1 MLPCGSPVVYDSAMN
16 DRAAYRFEERRPER
30 GRLHARRAVG
40 RGGAVVL
47 ALALALLPGADPG
60 RGARAQGTSPVSG
73 ASPVYNIEV
82 IVFRASGGPAAS
94 EDWTAPAPR
103 PPRAAESGG
112 DAAGGAAVVGR
123 FVGTTSQAQLQLND
137 LRTRLAASGGYQPLA
152 HVGWSQTASSWG
164 SRAGFT
170 LQRLGISVPG
180 LSGMFYL
187 ERGSFLHL
195 GVSLKYAPATGGPT
209 YELAELRRVRAYDKN
224 YYDHPAY
231 GVVAIVT
238 PAQGVRPAGR

>member
-1 MLPCGSPVVYDSAMN
+1 MN
-16 DRAAYRFEERRPER
+16 DRAASRPADLRPER
-30 GRLHARRAVG
+30 VRLRPHRAFA
-40 RGGAVVL
+40 RGGAVAL
-47 ALALALLPGADPG
+47 ALALAMLPVTDPG
-60 RGARAQGTSPVSG
+60 RGARAQGASPASA

-82 IVFRASGGPAAS
+82 IVFRATGGPAAA
-94 EDWTAPAPR
+94 EDWTAPVPR

-123 FVGTTSQAQLQLND
+123 FVGTTSEAQLQLTD
-137 LRTRLAASGGYQPLA
+137 LRTRLAASGAYQPLA
-152 HVGWSQTASSWG
+152 HAGWSQTASSWG

-195 GVSLKYAPATGGPT
+195 GVSLKYAPASGGPT

-231 GVVAIVT
+231 GVVAVVT
-238 PAQGVRPAGR
+238 PAQGTRPAGR

>member
-1 MLPCGSPVVYDSAMN
+1 MLQGPFRLVYDDGMDA
-16 DRAAYRFEERRPER
+16 RAIPRTCGRRPVRTSR
-30 GRLHARRAVG
+30 GARRRFAQA
-40 RGGAVVL
+40 GALLLVA
-47 ALALALLPGADPG
+47 ALAALPGADPG
-60 RGARAQGTSPVSG
+60 QVAHAQGAAPAAG

-82 IVFRASGGPAAS
+82 IIFRATGGPGAS

-112 DAAGGAAVVGR
+112 EAASGAAVVGR
-123 FVGTTSQAQLQLND
+123 FVSATSPAQLQLND
-137 LRTRLAASGGYQPLA
+137 LRTRLAASGAYQPLA

-170 LQRLGISVPG
+170 LQRLGVSVPG
-180 LSGMFYL
+180 LSGMLYL

-209 YELAELRRVRAYDKN
+209 YELAELRRVRSYDKN

-231 GVVAIVT
+231 GVVAVVT
-238 PAQGVRPAGR
+238 PAQGARPAGR